1 MLHSH
6 LRAGVGLIVA
16 ALVCA
21 AVTAHGDQQGT
32 RKDADTFKTKIGA
45 VSKRGAV
52 ADPKP
57 LKTLVSEREVN
68 AYLAYGAEEHIPSGV
83 VNPSMAILGD
93 GRVSGTAVVD
103 LDRVRRARNATS
115 WFDPVSYLT
124 GTLPVAASGRLT
136 TRNGVGHFELQS
148 ASVAS
153 IPVPKV
159 FLQQIVSYY
168 TQSPSRPSGIR
179 IDDPFALPARI
190 REIEVGRGEATIVQ

>member
-1 MLHSH
+1 MSHSH
-6 LRAGVGLIVA
+6 LRAGAITSLAVLLCTAVVVA
-16 ALVCA
+16 
-21 AVTAHGDQQGT
+21 GDVRGT
-32 RKDADTFKTKIGA
+32 RKDAEVFKTKIA
-45 VSKRGAV
+45 AISKRGAT
-52 ADPKP
+52 AEPKP
-57 LKTLVSEREVN
+57 ARTPVTEREVN
-68 AYLAYGAEEHIPSGV
+68 AYLAYAAGEQIPTGV
-83 VNPSMAILGD
+83 VNPSMGILGD

-103 LDRVRRARNATS
+103 LDRVRRQRNPTS

-136 TRNGVGHFELQS
+136 TANGVGRFELYS
-148 ASVAS
+148 ASVSS
-153 IPVPKV
+153 IPVPKL

>member
-6 LRAGVGLIVA
+6 LRACAAFVGVVV
-16 ALVCA
+16 VCA
-21 AVTAHGDQQGT
+21 AAARGDERGT
-32 RKDADTFKTKIGA
+32 RKDAEVFKTKINA
-45 VSKRGAV
+45 ISKRGAV
-52 ADPKP
+52 AEPKALRTP
-57 LKTLVSEREVN
+57 VSERELN

-136 TRNGVGHFELQS
+136 THNGVGRFELQA
-148 ASVAS
+148 ASVSS

>member
-1 MLHSH
+1 MVHSH
-6 LRAGVGLIVA
+6 LRVCVTIACVVLAVA
-16 ALVCA
+16 AA
-21 AVTAHGDQQGT
+21 ARGDERGT
-32 RKDADTFKTKIGA
+32 RKDAEVFKTKISA
-45 VSKRGAV
+45 ISKRGAV
-52 ADPKP
+52 AEPKALRTP
-57 LKTLVSEREVN
+57 VSEREVN
-68 AYLAYGAEEHIPSGV
+68 AYLTYGAEDHIPSGV

-136 TRNGVGHFELQS
+136 THSGVGRFELQS
-148 ASVAS
+148 ASVS
-153 IPVPKV
+153 GIPIPKV

-168 TQSPSRPSGIR
+168 TQSPSRPSGIG